1 MDSFFNFFSSNK
13 INIFDIIVGLIVIF
27 NLISSTK
34 KGFVLSLISFL
45 KWVIAFIIAKF
56 SIPYVL
62 PFVSKIIENEST
74 ARTIA
79 GITVF
84 LLSLFLIIVIGKAM
98 GKSLKW
104 VGLGGIDKLFGF
116 LFGGI
121 TGYFYCVIMLSLSNY
136 IYMYD
141 NWPAY
146 LKNSSS
152 YNSIEY
158 GRKLFDEKILFSNE
172 YIDETKKKLKK

>member
-1 MDSFFNFFSSNK
+1 MDSFLNFFQTEKLNL
-13 INIFDIIVGLIVIF
+13 FDIIAAIIVLF
-27 NLISSTK
+27 NIISSTK
-34 KGFVLSLISFL
+34 RGFVLSLTHFL
-45 KWVIAFIIAKF
+45 KWVFAFLIAKF

-62 PFVSKIIENEST
+62 PYVSKIIENEST
-74 ARTIA
+74 ARTVA

-84 LLSLFLIIVIGKAM
+84 LLSLFLIIVLGKAI

-116 LFGGI
+116 IFGGI
-121 TGYFYCVIMLSLSNY
+121 TGYFYCVIILSLSNY
-136 IYMYD
+136 IYLYD
-141 NWPAY
+141 KWPSY

-152 YNSIEY
+152 YNVIEY

>member
-1 MDSFFNFFSSNK
+1 MDSFSNFFSSNK
-13 INIFDIIVGLIVIF
+13 INIFDIIVALIVIF

-56 SIPYVL
+56 SISYVL
-62 PFVSKIIENEST
+62 PFVSKIIENVST

-84 LLSLFLIIVIGKAM
+84 LLSLFLIIVIGKAI

-121 TGYFYCVIMLSLSNY
+121 TGYFYCVIILSLSNY

-141 NWPAY
+141 NWPSY
-146 LKNSSS
+146 LKNGSS